1 MISSLHVA
9 RKEFRT
15 YFRTPVGYVF
25 LIIFLVVM
33 GWLFFYMGRES
44 FFRRGVADMRA
55 FFNPVPLVFLFFIP
69 AITMRM
75 WAEEKKLGTI
85 EVLLTL
91 PLREWEAVLGKF
103 MAGLGLLCVSL
114 LLTFP
119 IPLIL
124 GLIADPDYGPILGGY
139 LGTLFLGA
147 AYLAIGLFASSLTE
161 NQIVALLVAI
171 VLCFVFSFWGLF
183 SIQGILPAA
192 LEGFFSKLS
201 LFTHFKSIQRGV
213 LDTRDILYYLS
224 VILFFLYLNVFSLRH
239 RR

>member
-1 MISSLHVA
+1 MMSSLLVA

-15 YFRTPVGYVF
+15 YFRTPIGYVF

-55 FFNPVPLVFLFFIP
+55 FFNPVPMVFLFFIP

-91 PLREWEAVLGKF
+91 PLREWEVVLGKF
-103 MAGLGLLCVSL
+103 IAGLGLLAISL

-124 GLIADPDYGPILGGY
+124 SLIAEPDYGPIWGGY
-139 LGTLFLGA
+139 TGTLFLGA

-183 SIQGILPAA
+183 SLQGILPAV

-213 LDTRDILYYLS
+213 LDTRDILFYLS
-224 VILFFLYLNVFSLRH
+224 MILFFLYLNVLALRH